1 MTSHT
6 SAAPSEAASTVKSR
20 AIAVGAATLAAV
32 LVWGLGKAFGAE
44 YEVAQGDG
52 KDPMEV
58 NAGLVIVFALLSS
71 LLGWGLLVALEK
83 FLPAKAATVWGVV
96 AVVVLLA
103 SYGMVFSADT
113 TGGTKTA
120 LALVHTA
127 VGAVLIPLLLR
138 GARRSA

>member
-6 SAAPSEAASTVKSR
+6 TAAPVTASQVRPR
-20 AIAVGAATLAAV
+20 AIAVGAATVAAV
-32 LVWGLGKAFGAE
+32 LVWVLGKAFGAD

-58 NAGLVIVFALLSS
+58 NAVLVAVFALISA
-71 LLGWGLLVALEK
+71 LLGWGLLAALEK
-83 FLPAKAATVWGVV
+83 FAPAKAATVGVV
-96 AVVVLLA
+96 VATVVLLA

-113 TGGTKTA
+113 SGGTKAA

-127 VGAVLIPLLLR
+127 VGAVLIPLLWR
-138 GARRSA
+138 GARRAG

>member
-6 SAAPSEAASTVKSR
+6 TAAPSTTGSTAKSR
-20 AIAVGAATLAAV
+20 AIAVGAATVAAV
-32 LVWGLGKAFGAE
+32 LVWALGKAFGAD
-44 YEVAQGDG
+44 YEVVQGEG

-58 NAGLVIVFALLSS
+58 NVGLVAVFALISA
-71 LLGWGLLVALEK
+71 LLGWGLLAALEK
-83 FLPAKAATVWGVV
+83 FVPAKAATIWAVV
-96 AVVVLLA
+96 ATVVLLA

-127 VGAVLIPLLLR
+127 VGIVLIPLLWR
-138 GARRSA
+138 GARRHA